1 MLYGTAMRLK
11 TIGKCISELDGGK
24 TFGETVNLSNSPDR
38 VSHLPEITTD
48 TQGNVYVTYWDD
60 KLGEDKKQFATIS
73 TDEGRTFS
81 SPIQL
86 EDSGSNS
93 IDDAII
99 TAVSTSRN

>member
-1 MLYGTAMRLK
+1 VYFRA
-11 TIGKCISELDGGK
+11 SNDGGR
-24 TFGETVNLSNSPDR
+24 TFGETINLSNSPDR

-73 TDEGRTFS
+73 TDNCRTFS

-86 EDSGSNS
+86 EDSVSNNSSNS
-93 IDDAII
+93 AFII
-99 TAVSTSRN
+99 AVSASRN